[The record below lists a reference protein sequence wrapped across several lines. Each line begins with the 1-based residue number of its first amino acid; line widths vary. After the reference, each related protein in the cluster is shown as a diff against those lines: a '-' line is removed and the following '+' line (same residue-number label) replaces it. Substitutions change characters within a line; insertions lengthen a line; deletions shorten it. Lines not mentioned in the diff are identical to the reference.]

1 MEDHTKET
9 LTEYRNVLL
18 VGDVIDQL
26 RRLPDGIVQCVVTS
40 PPYWGLR
47 DYGTATWEGGDPQ
60 CDHKRDKWNGGK
72 SIALESS
79 TGHSKVEGGVGDA
92 IYKKMCGKCGA
103 LRIDKQLGL
112 EPTVQEYVEKM
123 MLVFREVRRVLR
135 DDGVL
140 WLNLGDSY
148 GGSGNG
154 RNADGTHSAGEKQHS
169 NKGSIEGNFYG
180 HDFQS
185 GLKPKDLVGVPWRV
199 AFALQADGWWLRS
212 ECIWYKRNPMPESVT
227 DRPTKAHEHIFLLTK
242 SPRYFYD
249 ADAVR
254 QPLSESFK
262 KDSRWKTGSAPG
274 NDKTGYKESGAQ
286 NPKQPHRMFDRDQSD
301 IAGSNLRDVWD
312 IPAAPYSG
320 AHFATYPKELVER
333 CIKAGSSAQG
343 ACGCCVSPME
353 RVTKP
358 TERYAAVL
366 GESYHDHTADQEQ
379 GMKSVRGKNKQ
390 NKMRDAGIS
399 GREHETIGW
408 QPTCEC
414 GSPLKRITEKYSHYE
429 GGSAKA
435 GRSHD
440 EIRAMGKQSR
450 STDGG
455 NIKSGPVPHVETVG
469 WEKDCGHDLP
479 ETVPCIVLDPFAGSG
494 TTLEVAHKLGR
505 DYIGIELNPKYVEE
519 NIVPRM
525 QQAEGIF
532 GKLTIIQ

>member
-1 MEDHTKET
+1 
-9 LTEYRNVLL
+9 
-18 VGDVIDQL
+18 
-26 RRLPDGIVQCVVTS
+26 
-40 PPYWGLR
+40 
-47 DYGTATWEGGDPQ
+47 
-60 CDHKRDKWNGGK
+60 
-72 SIALESS
+72 
-79 TGHSKVEGGVGDA
+79 
-92 IYKKMCGKCGA
+92 
-103 LRIDKQLGL
+103 
-112 EPTVQEYVEKM
+112 M

-148 GGSGNG
+148 SGSGKG

-262 KDSRWKTGSAPG
+262 NDSRWKTGSAPG
-274 NDKTGYKESGAQ
+274 NDKTGYEESGAQ
-286 NPKQPHRMFDRDQSD
+286 NPKKPHRMFDKDQSD

-312 IPAAPYSG
+312 IPAAPYPG

-366 GESYHDHTADQEQ
+366 GEGYHDHSADQEQ

-390 NKMRDAGIS
+390 NKMRDAGIP